1 MGNKEF
7 LKLFFVIMFSTTFL
21 IGFSHYGASAL
32 ERAIYAED
40 RFIEG
45 TKVGGIDISDL
56 TKQEAEQLV
65 ESKAAEWLIA
75 PPVRLIGSEIV
86 MQVPGDL
93 FRLDVQQSIGRAVDG
108 REAELIANVDEEQ
121 LLVFVKEH
129 LPESWV
135 RGVEIGKLSKDLA
148 NVASSLQTP
157 PALFNV
163 VDYLDVG
170 TQPLFT
176 NQVISKVTREKLGA
190 EHHALLLWLNQHPVA
205 EIKGNSQ
212 FSVQKFLEG
221 AKDLSPQ
228 SASILASAIYELVL
242 STNFEI
248 VERHISRE
256 LPLGTTPGLEA
267 RLDFQRYNF
276 LLYNPNFNDYKLEFQ
291 VANDG
296 FTIILKGVPFVQKYI
311 YEHDETEFFDP
322 KTIVH
327 YSNDVQAGEKHIK
340 QEGKQGL
347 LAKVK
352 RKVFDING
360 NLLET
365 KVMSED
371 FYLPVHKIEVHP
383 LLSGNS
389 EEAEGPN
396 HEDSLPPQNTKEDE
410 ENKNQNGEDT
420 QRKDSKGTANEQTD
434 VYEK

>member
-383 LLSGNS
+383 LLFGNS

-396 HEDSLPPQNTKEDE
+396 HEDSLPPQNTKEDG

-420 QRKDSKGTANEQTD
+420 PRKDSKGTANEQTD

>member
-32 ERAIYAED
+32 ERVIYAEN
-40 RFIEG
+40 RFTEG

-65 ESKAAEWLIA
+65 ESKAAEWLTA
-75 PPVRLIGSEIV
+75 PPVSLIGSEIV
-86 MQVPGDL
+86 MQAPGDL
-93 FRLDVQQSIGRAVDG
+93 FRLDVQQSIGQAVDG
-108 REAELIANVDEEQ
+108 KKVELIANVDEEQ

-129 LPESWV
+129 LPESWAK
-135 RGVEIGKLSKDLA
+135 GIEIGKLSKDLA
-148 NVASSLQTP
+148 NVASSLQTL

-163 VDYLDVG
+163 VDYMNEEAK
-170 TQPLFT
+170 PLFT
-176 NQVISKVTREKLGA
+176 DQVISKVTREKLGV
-190 EHHALLLWLNQHPVA
+190 EHHVLLLWLSQHPVA

-291 VANDG
+291 VANGG

-311 YEHDETEFFDP
+311 YEHGETEFFDP

-327 YSNDVQAGEKHIK
+327 YSNDVQAGEKQIK
-340 QEGKQGL
+340 QEGKRGL
-347 LAKVK
+347 LAKVI

-389 EEAEGPN
+389 KEAEGRN
-396 HEDSLPPQNTKEDE
+396 QEDSLPPQNTKEDE
-410 ENKNQNGEDT
+410 ENKNENGEDT
-420 QRKDSKGTANEQTD
+420 QREDSKGTANEQTD

>member
-163 VDYLDVG
+163 VDYLNVG

-420 QRKDSKGTANEQTD
+420 PRKDSKGTANEQTD